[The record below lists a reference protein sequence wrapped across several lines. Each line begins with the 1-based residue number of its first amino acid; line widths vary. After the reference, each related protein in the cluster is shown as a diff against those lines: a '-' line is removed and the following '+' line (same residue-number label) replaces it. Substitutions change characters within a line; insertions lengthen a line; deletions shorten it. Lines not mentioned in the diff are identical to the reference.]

1 MLEYLNVEYNLFII
15 SILSAFV
22 LALAAGPIFIP
33 LLRKLKF
40 GQNVRSD
47 GPQSHLKKTGTPAMG
62 GLIFLLVTVIVC
74 LVFSKDKDM
83 LLVLASTLLF
93 GLIGFAD
100 DYIKIVKKRSLGLRA
115 WQKIVAQL
123 LVALLLTLVTS
134 GVNQVGTSILIP
146 FTGKFLDLGIMYMP
160 FIIFIIIG
168 TVNSVNLTD
177 GLDGL
182 AGGVTVVVMAFFS
195 VVALVSKNEG
205 ILVFTG
211 ALIGA
216 LLGFLRFNSHPA
228 QVFMGDTGSL
238 ALGGAVASLAVITRL
253 PIFLVIIGAIYV
265 AETVSVIIQVL
276 YFKATKGKRFFKMTP
291 LHHHFELSGWAESK
305 VVSVFIIAAI
315 ILCLIGLLAI

>member
-22 LALAAGPIFIP
+22 LALAGGPIFIP
-33 LLRKLKF
+33 LLRRLKF

-123 LVALLLTLVTS
+123 IVALLLTFVAA
-134 GVNQVGTSILIP
+134 GINQVGTAILIP
-146 FTGKFLDLGIMYMP
+146 FTGKFLDLGMMYMP
-160 FIIFIIIG
+160 FVIFIIIG

-182 AGGVTVVVMAFFS
+182 AGGITVVVMGFFS
-195 VVALVSKNEG
+195 VVALVSKNVG
-205 ILVFTG
+205 ILVFCG

-253 PIFLVIIGAIYV
+253 PIFLAIIGAVYV
-265 AETVSVIIQVL
+265 AETVSVIIQVV
-276 YFKATKGKRFFKMTP
+276 YFKTTKGKRFFKMTP

-305 VVSVFIIAAI
+305 VVSVFTIAAI

>member
-1 MLEYLNVEYNLFII
+1 MSEYLNVEYNLFIV

-22 LALAAGPIFIP
+22 LALVAGPILIP
-33 LLRKLKF
+33 LLRRLKF

-62 GLIFLLVTVIVC
+62 GLIFLVVTVIVC

-100 DYIKIVKKRSLGLRA
+100 DYIKIVKKRSLGLKA

-123 LVALLLTLVTS
+123 LVAIVLTFVTS

-182 AGGVTVVVMAFFS
+182 AGGITVVVMGFFS

-253 PIFLVIIGAIYV
+253 PIFLAIVGAVYV
-265 AETVSVIIQVL
+265 AETVSVIIQMV
-276 YFKATKGKRFFKMTP
+276 YFKGTKGKRFFKMAP

>member
-22 LALAAGPIFIP
+22 LAIVAGPIFIP
-33 LLRKLKF
+33 LLRRLKF

-83 LLVLASTLLF
+83 LLVLTSTLLF

-123 LVALLLTLVTS
+123 FVALLLTIVTS

-146 FTGKFLDLGIMYMP
+146 FTGKFLDLGMMYMP

-182 AGGVTVVVMAFFS
+182 AGGITVVVMGFFS
-195 VVALVSKNEG
+195 VVALVSKNAG

-253 PIFLVIIGAIYV
+253 PIFLVIIGAVYV

>member
-1 MLEYLNVEYNLFII
+1 
-15 SILSAFV
+15 
-22 LALAAGPIFIP
+22 
-33 LLRKLKF
+33 
-40 GQNVRSD
+40 
-47 GPQSHLKKTGTPAMG
+47 
-62 GLIFLLVTVIVC
+62 
-74 LVFSKDKDM
+74 
-83 LLVLASTLLF
+83 
-93 GLIGFAD
+93 
-100 DYIKIVKKRSLGLRA
+100 
-115 WQKIVAQL
+115 L
-123 LVALLLTLVTS
+123 LVAIVLTFVTS

-182 AGGVTVVVMAFFS
+182 AGGTTVVVMGFFS

-253 PIFLVIIGAIYV
+253 PIFLAIVGAVYV
-265 AETVSVIIQVL
+265 AETVSVIIQMV
-276 YFKATKGKRFFKMTP
+276 YFKGTKGKRFFKMAP

>member
-33 LLRKLKF
+33 LLRRLKF

-83 LLVLASTLLF
+83 ILVLTSTLLF

-115 WQKIVAQL
+115 WQKIAAQL
-123 LVALLLTLVTS
+123 LVALFLTIVTS
-134 GVNQVGTSILIP
+134 GVNQVGTTILIP
-146 FTGKFLDLGIMYMP
+146 FTGKFLDLGMMYMP
-160 FIIFIIIG
+160 IIIFIIIG

-253 PIFLVIIGAIYV
+253 PIFLLIIGAIYV

>member
-22 LALAAGPIFIP
+22 LALVAGPIFIP
-33 LLRKLKF
+33 LLRRLKF

-83 LLVLASTLLF
+83 ILVLTSTLLF

-115 WQKIVAQL
+115 WQKIAAQL
-123 LVALLLTLVTS
+123 LVALFLTLVTS
-134 GVNQVGTSILIP
+134 EVNQVGTTILIP
-146 FTGKFLDLGIMYMP
+146 FTGKFLDLGMMYIP
-160 FIIFIIIG
+160 IIIFIIIG

-195 VVALVSKNEG
+195 VVALVSKNVG

-253 PIFLVIIGAIYV
+253 PIFLLIIGAIYV

-315 ILCLIGLLAI
+315 ILCLVGLLAI

>member
-1 MLEYLNVEYNLFII
+1 MSEYLNVEYNLFIV

-22 LALAAGPIFIP
+22 LALVAGPILIP
-33 LLRKLKF
+33 LLRRLKF

-62 GLIFLLVTVIVC
+62 GLIFLVVTVIVC

-123 LVALLLTLVTS
+123 VVAIVLTLVTS

-182 AGGVTVVVMAFFS
+182 AGGTTVVVMGFFS

-253 PIFLVIIGAIYV
+253 PIFLAIVGAVYV
-265 AETVSVIIQVL
+265 AETVSVIIQMV
-276 YFKATKGKRFFKMTP
+276 YFKGTKGKRFFKMAP

>member
-22 LALAAGPIFIP
+22 LAIVAGPIFIP

-83 LLVLASTLLF
+83 LLVLGSTLLF
-93 GLIGFAD
+93 GFIGFAD
-100 DYIKIVKKRSLGLRA
+100 DYIKIVRKRSLGLRA
-115 WQKIVAQL
+115 WQKILAQL
-123 LVALLLTLVTS
+123 VVALLLTFVTS

-182 AGGVTVVVMAFFS
+182 AGGITVVVMGFFS

-205 ILVFTG
+205 ILVFSG

-253 PIFLVIIGAIYV
+253 PIFLVIIGAVYV

>member
-1 MLEYLNVEYNLFII
+1 MSEYLNVEYNLFIV

-22 LALAAGPIFIP
+22 LALVAGPILIP
-33 LLRKLKF
+33 LLRRLKF

-62 GLIFLLVTVIVC
+62 GLIFLVVTIIVC

-123 LVALLLTLVTS
+123 VVAIVLTLVTS

-182 AGGVTVVVMAFFS
+182 AGGITVVVMGFFS

-253 PIFLVIIGAIYV
+253 PIFLVIIGAVYV
-265 AETVSVIIQVL
+265 AETVSVIIQMV
-276 YFKATKGKRFFKMTP
+276 YFKWTKGKRFFKMAP

-315 ILCLIGLLAI
+315 ILCLVGLLAI

>member
-1 MLEYLNVEYNLFII
+1 MIDYLKGEYNLYII

-22 LALAAGPIFIP
+22 LAIVIGPLLIP
-33 LLRKLKF
+33 LLHRLKF
-40 GQNVRSD
+40 GQNVRDD

-62 GLIFLLVTVIVC
+62 GIIFLLATITVS
-74 LVFSKDKDM
+74 LAFTKDKDM
-83 LLVLASTLLF
+83 MLVLATTLLF

-115 WQKIVAQL
+115 WQKIVAQFV
-123 LVALLLTLVTS
+123 VALFLTFVS
-134 GVNQVGTSILIP
+134 AGINQVGTSVLIP
-146 FTGKFLDLGIMYMP
+146 FTGKFWDLGMLYIP
-160 FIIFIIIG
+160 FIIIFIIG
-168 TVNSVNLTD
+168 FVNSVNLTD

-182 AGGVTVVVMAFFS
+182 AGGITVVVLGFFS
-195 VVALVSKNEG
+195 VVALVSKNLG
-205 ILVFTG
+205 ILVFCG

-238 ALGGAVASLAVITRL
+238 ALGGAVVALAVVTKL
-253 PIFLVIIGAIYV
+253 PIFLFIIGAVYA
-265 AETVSVIIQVL
+265 AEAASVIIQVV
-276 YFKATKGKRFFKMTP
+276 YFKATKGKRIFKMAP

-305 VVSVFIIAAI
+305 VVSIFTITAI

>member
-1 MLEYLNVEYNLFII
+1 
-15 SILSAFV
+15 
-22 LALAAGPIFIP
+22 
-33 LLRKLKF
+33 
-40 GQNVRSD
+40 
-47 GPQSHLKKTGTPAMG
+47 
-62 GLIFLLVTVIVC
+62 
-74 LVFSKDKDM
+74 
-83 LLVLASTLLF
+83 
-93 GLIGFAD
+93 
-100 DYIKIVKKRSLGLRA
+100 
-115 WQKIVAQL
+115 
-123 LVALLLTLVTS
+123 
-134 GVNQVGTSILIP
+134 LIP

-182 AGGVTVVVMAFFS
+182 AGGITVVVMGFFS

-253 PIFLVIIGAIYV
+253 PIFLVIIGAVYV
-265 AETVSVIIQVL
+265 AETVSVIIQMV
-276 YFKATKGKRFFKMTP
+276 YFKWTKGKRFFKMAP

-315 ILCLIGLLAI
+315 ILCLVGLLAI

>member
-33 LLRKLKF
+33 LLRRLKF

-62 GLIFLLVTVIVC
+62 GLIFLLVTAIVC

-83 LLVLASTLLF
+83 LLVLVSTLLF

-115 WQKIVAQL
+115 WQKIAAQL
-123 LVALLLTLVTS
+123 VVALLLTIVAS
-134 GVNQVGTSILIP
+134 GINQVGTSIMIP
-146 FTGKFLDLGIMYMP
+146 FTGKFLDLGMMYMP

-182 AGGVTVVVMAFFS
+182 AGGITVVVMGFFS
-195 VVALVSKNEG
+195 VVALVSKNVG
-205 ILVFTG
+205 ILVFCG

-238 ALGGAVASLAVITRL
+238 SLGGAVASLAVVTRL
-253 PIFLVIIGAIYV
+253 PIFLAIIGAVYV

-276 YFKATKGKRFFKMTP
+276 YFKTTKGKRFFKMTP

>member
-1 MLEYLNVEYNLFII
+1 MIDYLNGEYNLYII

-22 LALAAGPIFIP
+22 LAIVIGPLLIP
-33 LLRKLKF
+33 LLHRLKF
-40 GQNVRSD
+40 GQNVRND

-62 GLIFLLVTVIVC
+62 GIIFLLATLIVT
-74 LVFSKDKDM
+74 LAFTRDKDM
-83 LLVLASTLLF
+83 MLVLVTTLMF
-93 GLIGFAD
+93 GVIGFAD
-100 DYIKIVKKRSLGLRA
+100 DYIKIIKKRSLGLRA

-123 LVALLLTLVTS
+123 VVALFLTFVAS
-134 GVNQVGTSILIP
+134 GVNQVGTSVLVP
-146 FTGKFLDLGIMYMP
+146 FTGKFWDWGMLYIP
-160 FIIFIIIG
+160 FTIFIIIG

-182 AGGVTVVVMAFFS
+182 AGGITVVVLGFFS
-195 VVALVSKNEG
+195 VVALVSKNLG
-205 ILVFTG
+205 ILVFCG

-238 ALGGAVASLAVITRL
+238 ALGGAVVALAVVTKL
-253 PIFLVIIGAIYV
+253 PIFLAIIGAVYV
-265 AETVSVIIQVL
+265 AETLSVIIQVL

-305 VVSVFIIAAI
+305 VVSVFIITAI

>member
-1 MLEYLNVEYNLFII
+1 MIEYLNVEYNLFII

-22 LALAAGPIFIP
+22 LALVAGPVFIP
-33 LLRKLKF
+33 LLHRLKF
-40 GQNVRSD
+40 GQNVRTD

-62 GLIFLLVTVIVC
+62 GLIFLLATVIVC
-74 LVFSKDKDM
+74 LVFSKDKNM
-83 LLVLASTLLF
+83 MLVLVSTLLF

-115 WQKIVAQL
+115 WQKIAAQL
-123 LVALLLTLVTS
+123 AVAFFLAFVAA
-134 GVNQVGTSILIP
+134 GVNQVGTSVLIP
-146 FTGKFLDLGIMYMP
+146 FTGKFFDFGIMYMP

-182 AGGVTVVVMAFFS
+182 AGGVTVVVLGFFS

-205 ILVFTG
+205 ILVFSG

-238 ALGGAVASLAVITRL
+238 ALGGAVASLAVMTKL
-253 PIFLVIIGAIYV
+253 SLFLAIIGAVYV
-265 AETVSVIIQVL
+265 AEALSVMIQVL
-276 YFKATKGKRFFKMTP
+276 YFKATKGKRFFKMSP

-305 VVSVFIIAAI
+305 VVSVFTIIAI

>member
-40 GQNVRSD
+40 GQNIRSD

-123 LVALLLTLVTS
+123 FVALLLTLVTS

-253 PIFLVIIGAIYV
+253 PIFLLIIGAIYV

>member
-1 MLEYLNVEYNLFII
+1 MKDYLSGEYNLYII

-22 LALAAGPIFIP
+22 LSIVIGPLLIP
-33 LLRKLKF
+33 LLHKLKF
-40 GQNVRSD
+40 GQNVRND

-62 GLIFLLVTVIVC
+62 GIIFILAASIVS
-74 LVFSKDKDM
+74 LAFSKDKDM
-83 LLVLASTLLF
+83 ILVLVTTLLF
-93 GLIGFAD
+93 GLIGFLD
-100 DYIKIVKKRSLGLRA
+100 DYIKIIKKRSLGLRA

-123 LVALLLTLVTS
+123 VVALFLTFVAS

-146 FTGKFLDLGIMYMP
+146 FTGKFLDLGIMYIP

-182 AGGVTVVVMAFFS
+182 AGGITVVVLGFFS
-195 VVALVSKNEG
+195 VVALASKNLG
-205 ILVFTG
+205 LLVVCG

-228 QVFMGDTGSL
+228 QVFMGDTGAL
-238 ALGGAVASLAVITRL
+238 ALGGAVVSLAVVTKL
-253 PIFLVIIGAIYV
+253 PIFLVIIGAVYV
-265 AETVSVIIQVL
+265 AETISVIIQVL

-305 VVSVFIIAAI
+305 VVSIFIIAAI
-315 ILCLIGLLAI
+315 ILSLIGLLAI